1 MSCFFKLYNQVNSAL
16 HVHLLHAN
24 IVMHL
29 KGYCSKFVLHLN
41 EGGGLARRKKEG
53 KRVKIKTAD
62 AEELDMKT
70 LDTIPIMQLV
80 VSVIRISH

>member
-41 EGGGLARRKKEG
+41 EGGGLARRRKKG
-53 KRVKIKTAD
+53 N
-62 AEELDMKT
+62 
-70 LDTIPIMQLV
+70 
-80 VSVIRISH
+80 VSKSKQQMPRN